1 MIANIPERR
10 GLGPERRG
18 LGPERMAGFQEA
30 LGSGKSNIGLGDMFL
45 PQRLPGT
52 ELPYYIM
59 T

>member
-1 MIANIPERR
+1 MIANI
-10 GLGPERRG
+10 PERRG